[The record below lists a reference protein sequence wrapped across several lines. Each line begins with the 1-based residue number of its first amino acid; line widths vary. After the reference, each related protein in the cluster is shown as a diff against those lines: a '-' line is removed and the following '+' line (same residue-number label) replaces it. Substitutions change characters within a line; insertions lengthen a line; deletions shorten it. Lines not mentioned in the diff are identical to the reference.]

1 MDILIHSLLD
11 TARTL
16 NTSLH
21 IRYYAHAHSL
31 GKRPASQSQSIESSA
46 SEGTTVM
53 TSYVIIRR
61 EFSYL
66 EPLIRSLFE
75 EAEDVKVLIDRRVE
89 DRQEDTPPEEG
100 DRRRPGNRRDS
111 KPMLDILISVDS

>member
-11 TARTL
+11 KARTL
-16 NTSLH
+16 NASLH
-21 IRYYAHAHSL
+21 IRYYAHAHPFGTPPGS
-31 GKRPASQSQSIESSA
+31 PPQSIQSIA
-46 SEGTTVM
+46 PEGTTAM

-66 EPLIRSLFE
+66 EPLIRSLFG

-89 DRQEDTPPEEG
+89 DRREDAAPEEG
-100 DRRRPGNRRDS
+100 DRRGASNRRDS